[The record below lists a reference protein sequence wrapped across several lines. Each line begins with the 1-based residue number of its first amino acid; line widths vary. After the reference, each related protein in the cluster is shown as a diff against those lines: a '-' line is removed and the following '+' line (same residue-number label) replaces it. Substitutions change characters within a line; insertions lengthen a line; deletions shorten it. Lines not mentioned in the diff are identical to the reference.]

1 MALHV
6 SVLREVGLP
15 YGGRQRGPLGPFS
28 LVMAPLIKASG
39 LVLGNAQLPD
49 KTRGPG
55 REPGPNEGPEAGP
68 ALEVVSPPTLPIT
81 LVEDGLVMAPPGF
94 STPGAGPLRPR
105 AGLAIARL
113 DKLHNGMRRRVAL
126 PVSTESTDNLTFGGR
141 AAASWVALFPSLL
154 LERLGIV
161 SQGFPRTPALF
172 DVLGS
177 HKEPRRPGTRRAS
190 PDSQPALGAAPF
202 PKLLRHVSHHRLTK
216 RPDF

>member
-81 LVEDGLVMAPPGF
+81 LVEDGLVMASRF
-94 STPGAGPLRPR
+94 
-105 AGLAIARL
+105 
-113 DKLHNGMRRRVAL
+113 
-126 PVSTESTDNLTFGGR
+126 
-141 AAASWVALFPSLL
+141 
-154 LERLGIV
+154 
-161 SQGFPRTPALF
+161 
-172 DVLGS
+172 
-177 HKEPRRPGTRRAS
+177 
-190 PDSQPALGAAPF
+190 
-202 PKLLRHVSHHRLTK
+202 
-216 RPDF
+216 